1 MVTLSPAAATTTPT
15 SATPGPLGRLAR
27 FTFRHRGRTVLVWL
41 AALVVAAGLS
51 MVFAG
56 EFKADYSAPGADS
69 TVAQNLL
76 KERFPAASGDTVDV
90 VVRTDGAITSPDTK
104 AQVQALI
111 AKLRGRPARRQCG

>member
-1 MVTLSPAAATTTPT
+1 M
-15 SATPGPLGRLAR
+15 
-27 FTFRHRGRTVLVWL
+27 LVWL

-51 MVFAG
+51 MAFAG

-90 VVRTDGAITSPDTK
+90 VVRTEGAITAPDTK
-104 AQVQALI
+104 AQVRALI
-111 AKLRGRPARRQCG
+111 AKLAAVPHVANAG